1 MIKDD
6 TSLLTFV
13 FAISLLIIGL
23 ILDKVNAE
31 EFKPRS
37 IFGGP
42 EPSLSTMIN
51 NALLDNVNSTSL
63 DATILAAEGEEYQV
77 IHSYQNSHS
86 HLSTMINNALLD
98 NVNSTSLDA
107 TGTNDVKEQFIMIK
121 EDGYND
127 NIIFEEPKKI
137 ELLASPVPFILPVPF
152 P

>member
-37 IFGGP
+37 IFGGQ

>member
-1 MIKDD
+1 
-6 TSLLTFV
+6 LTFV

-31 EFKPRS
+31 EFKPKS

-98 NVNSTSLDA
+98 NVNSISLDA

>member
-1 MIKDD
+1 
-6 TSLLTFV
+6 LTFV

-37 IFGGP
+37 IFGGQ

-86 HLSTMINNALLD
+86 HLSTLINNALLD

>member
-1 MIKDD
+1 
-6 TSLLTFV
+6 LTFV

-31 EFKPRS
+31 EFKPKS

-63 DATILAAEGEEYQV
+63 DATILAVEGEEYQV